1 MKRIIRLTESDLT
14 RIVRRVIMEQTEDPE
29 ISKALDELKIVLSG
43 MMDNI
48 VGKNPNS
55 SERAAIAKTSL
66 ETYLNK
72 AKNMQL
78 ETEDVAAKTAFAQ
91 TYKLLT
97 LAGKG
102 GYKPYENLRKMF
114 TDLRTLQT
122 RTGYLN
128 QSYDSRQKPDIIK
141 LISGVSNDLKR
152 LIF

>member
-14 RIVRRVIMEQTEDPE
+14 RIVRRVIMEQTGDPE